1 MFNRKECKAQA
12 LKSLKG
18 KWGTPIAA
26 YFIFLGITLVA
37 MLPYMLTVFGIAA
50 TTGEFMS
57 DNPVNLLGIVLGAL
71 VSLLI
76 MIVFSVCILPP
87 LVYGWKKIIVLI
99 ANNQDVSAKDLFC
112 GFKCYGKSMGLYWW
126 CSLWIS
132 LWTFAAYIPLVILLA
147 IFMVVANIETS
158 VAVMILPIL
167 IFAVMICLYWIVIYK
182 SISYGFMWNVAID
195 DSSVGVIESM
205 NLSKTITK
213 RNVGKLFVL
222 DLSFLGWIL
231 LSCLTFGIG
240 LLWVIPYSEVT
251 SYNAYK
257 VLRNEKFGKKDD
269 SIDGNNEPVKLV
281 NKIVEKDDFEN

>member
-1 MFNRKECKAQA
+1 MFNRRECKAQA

-26 YFIFLGITLVA
+26 YFIFVGIILVA
-37 MLPYMLTVFGIAA
+37 MLPYMLSVFSFAA
-50 TTGEFMS
+50 TGEFMV
-57 DNPVNLLGIVLGAL
+57 DDPVNLMGFVMGVFA
-71 VSLLI
+71 SLLI
-76 MIVFSVCILPP
+76 MIAFSVCILPP
-87 LVYGWKKIIVLI
+87 LVYGWKKIVVLI
-99 ANNQDVSAKDLFC
+99 ANNQDVSVKDLFS

-126 CSLWIS
+126 NSLWIS
-132 LWTFAAYIPLVILLA
+132 LWTLAAYIPLMILIA
-147 IFMVVANIETS
+147 IFIVAANIETS
-158 VAVMILPIL
+158 VAIMILPIL
-167 IFAVMICLYWIVIYK
+167 IFAVMICMYWIVIYK

-205 NLSKTITK
+205 NISKTITK
-213 RNVGKLFVL
+213 GNVGRLFVL

-257 VLRNEKFGKKDD
+257 VLRDEKFGKKDD
-269 SIDGNNEPVKLV
+269 AIDTNAEPVKLV
-281 NKIVEKDDFEN
+281 NKIVEKDDSEN

>member
-1 MFNRKECKAQA
+1 MFNRRECKAQA

-26 YFIFLGITLVA
+26 YLVFFGITFVA
-37 MLPYMLTVFGIAA
+37 MIPYIMSVFNIALTNDFTV
-50 TTGEFMS
+50 
-57 DNPVNLLGIVLGAL
+57 DNPVNLMGFVMGVFA
-71 VSLLI
+71 SLLI
-76 MIVFSVCILPP
+76 MIAFSVCILPP

-99 ANNQDVSAKDLFC
+99 ANNQDVSVKDLFS

-126 CSLWIS
+126 NSLWIS
-132 LWTFAAYIPLVILLA
+132 LWTLAAYIPLMILIT
-147 IFMVVANIETS
+147 IFIVVASIETS
-158 VAVMILPIL
+158 AAIMILPIL
-167 IFAVMICLYWIVIYK
+167 IFAVMICMYWIAIYK

-205 NLSKTITK
+205 NISKTITK
-213 RNVGKLFVL
+213 GNVGRLFVL

-231 LSCLTFGIG
+231 LSFITFGIG

-257 VLRNEKFGKKDD
+257 VLRDEKFGKKDD
-269 SIDGNNEPVKLV
+269 AIDVNAEPVKLV
-281 NKIVEKDDFEN
+281 NKIVEKDDSEN